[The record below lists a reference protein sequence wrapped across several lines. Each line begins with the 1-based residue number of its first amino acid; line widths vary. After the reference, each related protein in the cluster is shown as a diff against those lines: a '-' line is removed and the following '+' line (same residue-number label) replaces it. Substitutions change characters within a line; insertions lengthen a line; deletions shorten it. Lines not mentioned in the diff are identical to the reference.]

1 MEGLLLI
8 LLIVILI
15 LVIGTKNRMAAV
27 ERELQTTRL
36 QMQELMKMLAKR
48 VAGERGP
55 EAQPFESA
63 APQARPEPA
72 APTTPAPEPPSS
84 LAGIPLEHERFV
96 GAVEEERPPII
107 TPPPMVAPEPIIRQ
121 EPLPI
126 PEVAAPSPFPFP
138 HSTHSP
144 HSAPPPPPP
153 RPSFL
158 ERNPDLE
165 KFIGENLINKIG
177 IAILV
182 LGLGLLLQYAIGKGY
197 IGETAQTLIGIA
209 SGGVLLFL
217 AHRLREKF
225 RAFSSVLVGGGLS
238 VLYFSIAIAFQQYHI
253 IGQTAAFALM
263 VGISA
268 LGVLLTLVYDRREL
282 AVIALLGGF
291 ATPFM
296 VSTGEGNYKVLFT
309 YLLILNAGMLALA
322 NFKKWPIINILSFAL
337 TWLLFASW
345 ALFKFGFLDPEPVW
359 PAMGF
364 ATAFYAVF
372 FAMILLYDLRHRTAF
387 KPLDYS
393 LFLLNTALFF
403 GLSMRFL
410 SELDTRVGGLLC
422 VLLAAVNVVFAL
434 RFFRDERVP
443 RNLVYLLIGMV
454 LTFISLAAPVQL
466 DGDHITL
473 FWAAEGVLLVWFAHR
488 SGIKLVERAS
498 LLVTALMV
506 ISLIMD
512 LGQYSAPH
520 HIAFWPLLNRL
531 FITGIAVV
539 ISLALQHRLWA
550 KWGPQHSVLW
560 GLGVHTV
567 RGAYAAAATVLGF
580 AVGLLELN
588 YQLGRV
594 LPPGSVAMAGMAFT
608 LLYLIL
614 VDVFTST
621 AGKGLRT
628 VLGGLFGSA
637 LLLFIT
643 THYQVGMRQLRGELL
658 GENDSAGHMLTHYIA
673 FALVVVLVIRVMRW
687 SRELLTVRSA
697 NWNIY
702 AWVICTLLVIVAS
715 QELDHILLALQPAP
729 VGGPGSGD
737 PYTIQHA
744 LYKART
750 AGYPILWGV
759 GSFLFMTYGMKARL
773 RMVRIIALSLFGI
786 TLVKLFLFDIKG
798 ASEGARVAAFI
809 SLGVLLLVVSFLY
822 QKLKVLLKDD
832 ADAPTE

>member
-8 LLIVILI
+8 LLIAILI

-36 QMQELMKMLAKR
+36 QMQELMKTLAR
-48 VAGERGP
+48 RASGP
-55 EAQPFESA
+55 AEPGAPPQQASA
-63 APQARPEPA
+63 TAPQAKPGPVAPA
-72 APTTPAPEPPSS
+72 TPEPPSS
-84 LAGIPLEHERFV
+84 LGGIPLEQERFEN
-96 GAVEEERPPII
+96 AAEEKRPPII
-107 TPPPMVAPEPIIRQ
+107 TPPPAPAPELVPSALKPRAPEPTA
-121 EPLPI
+121 PPI
-126 PEVAAPSPFPFP
+126 VVAPPAY
-138 HSTHSP
+138 T
-144 HSAPPPPPP
+144 PPPPRPH

-209 SGGVLLFL
+209 SGGVLLFF

-253 IGQTAAFALM
+253 IGQTAAFAIM

-296 VSTGEGNYKVLFT
+296 VSTGDGNYKVLFT

-337 TWLLFASW
+337 TWLLFGAW
-345 ALFKFGFLDPEPVW
+345 ALVSFGGIEPEPVW

-387 KPLDYS
+387 TPLDYS

-403 GLSMRFL
+403 SLSMRFL
-410 SELDTRVGGLLC
+410 SELDKRIGGLLC

-443 RNLVYLLIGMV
+443 RNLVYLLIGIV
-454 LTFISLAAPVQL
+454 LTFISLAAPIQL
-466 DGDHITL
+466 DGNYITL

-498 LLVTALMV
+498 MAVTVLMV
-506 ISLIMD
+506 ISLLMD
-512 LGQYSAPH
+512 LGEYNAPR
-520 HIAFWPLLNRL
+520 HIALPPLVNRL
-531 FITGIAVV
+531 FITGLAAIG
-539 ISLALQHRLWA
+539 SLVLQHRLWA
-550 KWGPQHSVLW
+550 NWAREHEPICGLSVGSL
-560 GLGVHTV
+560 
-567 RGAYAAAATVLGF
+567 RGIYAAAATMLGF
-580 AVGLLELN
+580 SVGLLELN
-588 YQLGRV
+588 YQLARI
-594 LPPGSVAMAGMAFT
+594 LPVGSVAMAEMAYI
-608 LLYLIL
+608 LLYLLL
-614 VDVFTST
+614 VDHFTRGAAS
-621 AGKGLRT
+621 AVRYI
-628 VLGGLFGSA
+628 VGGLFGIA
-637 LLLFIT
+637 FLLFIT
-643 THYQVGMRQLRGELL
+643 WHYDMGMKQLRQYLVGGDAL
-658 GENDSAGHMLTHYIA
+658 GHLAAHYAAFVLMVIA
-673 FALVVVLVIRVMRW
+673 VIRVKRW
-687 SRELLTVRSA
+687 SREVLQVRSS
-697 NWNIY
+697 NWNVY
-702 AWVICTLLVIVAS
+702 AWAMCTLLVIIAS
-715 QELDHILLALQPAP
+715 QELDHILLAMQPA
-729 VGGPGSGD
+729 SND
-737 PYTIQHA
+737 PYAIHHA

-773 RMVRIIALSLFGI
+773 RMVRIIALTLFGV

-809 SLGVLLLVVSFLY
+809 SLGVLLLVISFLY